1 MGGKSFY
8 YAMTDGIRVTV
19 RPQYVPARY
28 RPEVHEYVF
37 VYRVR
42 IENAGAGTVKLTRR
56 RWLVRDATGEEQ
68 HVEGDGVVGRQP
80 TLHPGTVHEYKS
92 YCVLPTPSGWMEG
105 EYILVDKAGTERSAR
120 IPRFDLTAEDSPSPS

>member
-1 MGGKSFY
+1 MGRQSFY

-19 RPQYVPARY
+19 RPSYVAARS

-37 VYRVR
+37 AYHVR
-42 IENAGAGTVKLTRR
+42 IENAGVGTVRLVRR
-56 RWLVRDATGEEQ
+56 RWYVRDATGEEQ

-92 YCVLPTPSGWMEG
+92 YCVLRAPTGWMEG
-105 EYILVDKAGTERSAR
+105 EYVLVDKTGAERTAR
-120 IPRFDLTAEDSPSPS
+120 IPRVDLSVEDPSHPR